1 MEIPLSVSKRRGYSM
16 PLRLATTDSGGEGK
30 AGAKGFI
37 VVLVSS
43 GL

>member
-1 MEIPLSVSKRRGYSM
+1 MEIPHSVSKRRGYSM
-16 PLRLATTDSGGEGK
+16 PLRLATDSGGEGK
-30 AGAKGFI
+30 AGTKAFI